1 MATKNTI
8 LGTVPQSRGRYTEG
22 DTTTKWY
29 YDNILEYKGS
39 SFRCISEESTGITG
53 APATYNSGTHTLVP
67 NTGWEFF
74 VDTTGALDVEERLAE
89 NEEKLSK
96 LETEV
101 IYDVTANNNGMTF
114 ASLSA
119 LLLSDNLSTLIPVSV
134 RHGGMNIRFIQTSD
148 NKYVQYRLAAAIWST
163 DIHDWTS
170 EDPYFI
176 DKIMQEV
183 NKAIDEHTPI
193 EIHGDVNNAPDE
205 EDLTSVNVGGTNV
218 LKFKDKTY
226 NPLTYSGMGRKI
238 LRKNIVTG
246 VNTLT

>member
-8 LGTVPQSRGRYTEG
+8 LGTVPKSRGRYTEG

-39 SFRCISEESTGITG
+39 SFRCISEMSTGITG
-53 APATYNSGTHTLVP
+53 APATYNSDTHTLVP

-89 NEEKLSK
+89 NEEKLSE

-119 LLLSDNLSTLIPVSV
+119 LISSENLSTLIPVS
-134 RHGGMNIRFIQTSD
+134 IRC
-148 NKYVQYRLAAAIWST
+148 
-163 DIHDWTS
+163 
-170 EDPYFI
+170 
-176 DKIMQEV
+176 
-183 NKAIDEHTPI
+183 
-193 EIHGDVNNAPDE
+193 G
-205 EDLTSVNVGGTNV
+205 
-218 LKFKDKTY
+218 
-226 NPLTYSGMGRKI
+226 
-238 LRKNIVTG
+238 
-246 VNTLT
+246 